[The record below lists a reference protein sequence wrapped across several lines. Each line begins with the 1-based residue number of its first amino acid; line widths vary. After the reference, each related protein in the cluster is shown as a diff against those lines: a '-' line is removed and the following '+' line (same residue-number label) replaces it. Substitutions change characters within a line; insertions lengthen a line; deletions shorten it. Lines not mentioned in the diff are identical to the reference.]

1 MMSDATLAPRILA
14 ALAAVTILAGIAT
27 PTHASEEVALPADT
41 LEDEVGTLEA
51 LADTSQAAVENTA
64 EATTDGVGAAVKLV
78 GDALSAIA
86 SGIAAGASA
95 IGQGLLATLDA
106 IGTAL
111 AWTGGLIASGAS
123 LLATGIATGLKHAG
137 SVIASTGAALFSL
150 AAGITMWLAHASL
163 DLALWTGNAW
173 PTQPAHQAI
182 LAGSASGTAAA
193 AGAAWYTRAWRY
205 AKYLPGLL
213 PLYSR
218 IQPDE
223 LLDHP
228 KRQRIYELVDATPGI
243 HLSQM
248 ARELDVPWGTLVHH
262 LRKLEKGDLIT
273 SEDKSGKRCFFLPGQ
288 VTGAQR
294 DILPA
299 LENETARRIA
309 EFYADN
315 PGASQN
321 EAANALDHSPAL
333 ISWHLSKLE
342 EAGVVTRER
351 VGRRQRVGVTRE
363 AQAVVA

>member
-1 MMSDATLAPRILA
+1 MMSDATFIPRVLA
-14 ALAAVTILAGIAT
+14 ALAAVTILAGIAA
-27 PTHASEEVALPADT
+27 PTHATEEVALPADA
-41 LEDEVGTLEA
+41 LEEEVGTLEA
-51 LADTSQAAVENTA
+51 LADSSQAAVEDTA
-64 EATTDGVGAAVKLV
+64 EATTNGVEAALQLV
-78 GDALSAIA
+78 GDALSAVA
-86 SGIAAGASA
+86 SGVAAGASA
-95 IGQGLLATLDA
+95 LATALVA
-106 IGTAL
+106 TLEGIGGAA
-111 AWTGGLIASGAS
+111 AWTGGLLASCAS
-123 LLATGIATGLKHAG
+123 LLITGIAAALKHAG
-137 SVIASTGAALFSL
+137 HGLASSGAALASL
-150 AAGITMWLAHASL
+150 IAGATAWLAHLSL
-163 DLALWTGNAW
+163 DLALWTGSAW
-173 PTQPAHQAI
+173 PDQPTHQAL
-182 LAGSASGTAAA
+182 LATSASGTAAA

-218 IQPDE
+218 IQPDD

-228 KRQRIYELVDATPGI
+228 KRQRIYELVQSTPGV

-273 SEDKSGKRCFFLPGQ
+273 SEEKSGKRCFFLPGQ

-309 EFYADN
+309 EFYAEN

-321 EAANALDHSPAL
+321 EAADALDHSPAL
-333 ISWHLSKLE
+333 ISWHLNKLE
-342 EAGVVTRER
+342 DAGVVTRER
-351 VGRRQRVGVTRE
+351 VGRRQRVGVTQE

>member
-1 MMSDATLAPRILA
+1 MMSDATLVPRLLA
-14 ALAAVTILAGIAT
+14 ALAAVTILVGIAT
-27 PTHASEEVALPADT
+27 PTHAAEEVALPADA
-41 LEDEVGTLEA
+41 LEDEVGTLET
-51 LADTSQAAVENTA
+51 LAETSQAAVEGTA
-64 EATTDGVGAAVKLV
+64 DATANGVESAVKLV
-78 GDALSAIA
+78 GNALAAVA

-95 IGQGLLATLDA
+95 IATGVVATISA
-106 IGTAL
+106 IGNAIGWTA
-111 AWTGGLIASGAS
+111 GLIASGISLAAS
-123 LLATGIATGLKHAG
+123 GIAAGFKHLASAISHTGHALAG
-137 SVIASTGAALFSL
+137 LVTGAAVWIAS
-150 AAGITMWLAHASL
+150 ITV
-163 DLALWTGNAW
+163 DLALWTGDAW
-173 PTQPAHQAI
+173 PNQPAHQAI

-228 KRQRIYELVDATPGI
+228 KRQSIYELVETNPGI

-273 SEDKSGKRCFFLPGQ
+273 SEEKSGKRCFFLPGQ
-288 VTGAQR
+288 VTGAKR

-309 EFYADN
+309 EYYAKN

-342 EAGVVTRER
+342 DAGVVTRER